1 MQKSATKDRSMKYI
15 FTIVISIFCSFLS
28 AQTPIY
34 ETIDISDGLPTNY
47 VYRVLETQDGYVWM
61 ITERGV
67 CRYDGLEFV
76 CYNSNNGLPDNDY
89 YLIYE
94 DPIGRLW
101 VNGLSQTLSC
111 FYEDSI
117 YNVHFLNRNH
127 IDRMTIN
134 DSMIY
139 FHDDGK
145 VISVDPEF
153 NVDRYDLSEFDREGN
168 PLYKFFENNS
178 ESSYTVLKSQDL
190 LTNSIIGLTHSKGFM
205 SFYYFDSIKEN
216 YVKKKLPQIN
226 PEFSCVLQHSYV
238 DDKIQIFDADHL
250 VITDTQISQFDT
262 IHIEVE
268 ETIPTNSAYLD
279 SKNNLWISTK
289 KGILV
294 QHNKEREFDLLQY
307 EETKNQNITHI
318 TNYKD
323 DYVFANDNEQIFLS
337 KDGKISN
344 IFTEELSSRNNFYDV
359 KISDSK
365 LYFSNGANGLTQ
377 YEFKSNFQNYLFG
390 NTILKSRKG
399 IVSFSLKQF
408 DIFANYAF
416 SLLRGLYI
424 FDLNRKVAVEIE
436 NDVYTKI
443 LYNPIDSM
451 IWVSDKDN
459 LIGYKF
465 YEEEFDARLKVKYDI
480 RNIEDLFLL
489 ENGNILAS
497 CFSGL
502 NFICGKNGF
511 QQDEIF
517 VNERINAC
525 KKHDGYYYIST
536 ALGLYKIKGMDFSSR
551 SKVFDYRILGP
562 KYFIND
568 FILHDDR
575 FVLATNNGIVSALQ
589 KKDLISRKEYDFPF
603 FIDSINSER
612 PLRILKNG
620 ELKLPYHKR
629 NFTINYHSNI
639 YTKVKDYTYEYQLIG
654 FDSKSFVT
662 DRRVLNYSNLNSG
675 NYSFKIRALDR
686 NGNATPY
693 KMINIKVE
701 YPWWLKWYSLVV
713 WAAVILG
720 LVYLARLYSEKNID
734 KQIKYTRKLAEL
746 ELNALQSQMNP
757 HFVFNALNSI
767 QNLVISNKIELADKY
782 LSSFSQLMRL
792 FLESAKNKFIPL
804 AEELLIIKRYLEIEK
819 LRFND
824 KLSYEIRNE
833 LTDLDQKV
841 LVPAT
846 ILQPFVENALVH
858 GLFHKIGPG
867 HLDILIKS
875 EVDFIWIIITD
886 DGVGRAFAENMKGNR
901 TYKSRGME
909 IINDKLNL
917 LKKIEDVDISYEIK
931 DLDANDQKG
940 TEVTIKIVNK

>member
-1 MQKSATKDRSMKYI
+1 MRKSAIKNVFIKLIYT
-15 FTIVISIFCSFLS
+15 ISIFYCSFIT

-47 VYRVLETQDGYVWM
+47 VYRVLETQDGYMWIVS
-61 ITERGV
+61 ERGV
-67 CRYDGLEFV
+67 CRYDGLELV

-117 YNVHFLNRNH
+117 YNVHYSNKNH
-127 IDRMTIN
+127 IDRIALN
-134 DSMIY
+134 DTMIY
-139 FHDDGK
+139 FHDNGK
-145 VISVDPEF
+145 VISVDSEF
-153 NVDRYDLSEFDREGN
+153 NVGRLDLS
-168 PLYKFFENNS
+168 KFNRQKNTLSYFFAQTS
-178 ESSYTVLKSQDL
+178 ESDYNILHSHDL
-190 LTNSIIGLTHSKGFM
+190 LTNSIIGLVHGKSAL
-205 SFYYFDSIKEN
+205 SFYYFDSIKQN
-216 YVKKKLPQIN
+216 FVKQVLPQIY

-238 DDKIQIFDADHL
+238 DDKIQIFEADQL
-250 VITDTQISQFDT
+250 IVTNTQLSQFDT
-262 IHIEVE
+262 ILIEVE
-268 ETIPTNSAYLD
+268 KTIPTNSAYLD

-294 QHNKEREFDLLQY
+294 QHNKEREFNLLQY

-318 TNYKD
+318 SNYKD
-323 DYVFANDNEQIFLS
+323 GYVFANDNEQIFLS
-337 KDGKISN
+337 KEGKISN

-359 KISDSK
+359 KIFDSK
-365 LYFSNGANGLTQ
+365 LYFSNGSNGLTQ
-377 YEFKSNFQNYLFG
+377 YEFKSNFKKYLFG
-390 NTILKSRKG
+390 NKILKSRKKN
-399 IVSFSLKQF
+399 ISFPLKQF

-459 LIGYKF
+459 LVGYKF
-465 YEEEFDARLKVKYDI
+465 YEDEFDARLNVKYEI

-497 CFSGL
+497 SFSGL

-511 QQDEIF
+511 QQDEVF

-536 ALGLYKIKGMDFSSR
+536 TLGLYKIKGMDFGSR
-551 SKVFDYRILGP
+551 SKVFDYKILGP

-589 KKDLISRKEYDFPF
+589 KKDLISRKKYDFPF

-612 PLRILKNG
+612 PQRVLKND
-620 ELKLPYHKR
+620 ELKLPYNKR

-654 FDSKSFVT
+654 FDTKSFIT
-662 DRRVLNYSNLNSG
+662 DQRVLNYSNLNSG

-713 WAAVILG
+713 WAAGILG
-720 LVYLARLYSEKNID
+720 LVYLIKLFSEKNID

-767 QNLVISNKIELADKY
+767 QNLVISNKTELADKY
-782 LSSFSQLMRL
+782 LSRFSQLMRL
-792 FLESAKNKFIPL
+792 FLESSKNKFIPL
-804 AEELLIIKRYLEIEK
+804 SEELLIIQRYLEIEK
-819 LRFND
+819 LRFNK
-824 KLSYEIRNE
+824 KLSYEIRND
-833 LTDLDQKV
+833 LSDLDQMI

-867 HLDILIKS
+867 NLDIHIKS
-875 EVDFIWIIITD
+875 ENHFIWIVITD
-886 DGVGRAFAENMKGNR
+886 DGVGRTYSRNMQENR
-901 TYKSRGME
+901 SYKSRGME

-931 DLDANDQKG
+931 DLNSNGQTG